1 MDVALLKSKCNDT
14 PPHTTR
20 FLGNHHDGTVGSIS
34 IIGCANLLMS
44 KIPDIFVTECK
55 QGGIILKIIRTDS
68 SFNILS
74 IIYKQRFSRLVEF
87 WEK

>member
-34 IIGCANLLMS
+34 ITGCT
-44 KIPDIFVTECK
+44 K
-55 QGGIILKIIRTDS
+55 ILKSELKKQTQNSRFTFSKVDKLKS
-68 SFNILS
+68 KLETLKLNFNLKSPGSKLKFGI
-74 IIYKQRFSRLVEF
+74 F
-87 WEK
+87 